1 MWCTASAAFTPDR
14 ESAPIAR
21 AWQAAPMFERAE
33 YDERLRRVRER
44 MAADDLECLVVADP
58 ANMHYLTGY
67 DGWSF
72 YTPQCV
78 VVPMEGD
85 VLLSTRQMDANG
97 ARLTT
102 FLDDEAILGFP
113 DDYVQ
118 QRDRHPMDWIAEQ
131 LRSRDLLDGRVGV
144 EMDAYFFSPRAYE
157 SLQAGAP
164 GATLV
169 DSHEAVN
176 WVRALKSPAELEL
189 MRTAARIVERAMA
202 TAYEAIAPGVRQCDA
217 AALIQAAQARGTEDA
232 GGDYPAIVP
241 MLPTGPGTSTPHLT
255 WSDATFRVG
264 EPTILELAGCR
275 ARYHCPMSRTM
286 MLGDPPQKLA
296 DTAAITVDGL
306 EAALSAVRP
315 GVTCEEVEAAWRAHI
330 ARHGLEKTSRIG
342 YSVGLA
348 YPPDWGE
355 HTMSLRPGDA
365 TPLEPNM
372 TFHMIV
378 GMWMD
383 DWGFEVSETFV
394 VTDGGAE
401 CLCSFPRE
409 LAVRS

>member
-1 MWCTASAAFTPDR
+1 
-14 ESAPIAR
+14 
-21 AWQAAPMFERAE
+21 
-33 YDERLRRVRER
+33 
-44 MAADDLECLVVADP
+44 MAGEGLDCLVVPDP
-58 ANMHYLTGY
+58 ANMNYLTGY

-78 VVPMEGD
+78 VVPADGD
-85 VLLSTRQMDANG
+85 ILLATRQMDANG

-102 FLDDEAILGFP
+102 FLDDGAILGFP

-131 LRSRDLLDGRVGV
+131 LRSRGLLQGRVGV
-144 EMDAYFFSPRAYE
+144 EMDAYFFSVRAYE
-157 SLQAGAP
+157 ALKAGAG
-164 GATLV
+164 GAELV

-176 WVRALKSPAELEL
+176 WVRSIKSPAELDV
-189 MRTAARIVERAMA
+189 MRTAAQIVQVAMSV
-202 TAYEAIAPGVRQCDA
+202 AYETIRPGVRQCDA
-217 AALIQAAQARGTEDA
+217 AAAIQAAQARGTEEA

-255 WSDATFRVG
+255 WSDAPFREG
-264 EPTILELAGCR
+264 EPTILELAGAR
-275 ARYHCPMSRTM
+275 RRYHCPMSRTL
-286 MLGDPPQKLA
+286 MLGQPSKRLA
-296 DTAAITVDGL
+296 DTAKITIEGL
-306 EAALSAVRP
+306 ETALATVRP
-315 GVTCEEVEAAWRAHI
+315 GVTCEQVEAAWREHI
-330 ARHGLEKTSRIG
+330 ARYGLEKTSRIG

-355 HTMSLRPGDA
+355 HTMSLRPGDT

-383 DWGFEVSETFV
+383 DWGFEASETFV
-394 VTDGGAE
+394 VTDRGAE

-409 LAVRS
+409 LRVIA